1 MNAMRWIFAAQGG
14 LVILGSL
21 ATAAIGA
28 QTPPAAPV
36 IPFPGDYR
44 SWQHVRTIVVGAEHR
59 SFASRG
65 GIHHYYANAKA
76 VEGYRTGRFPN
87 GSIVVDEGV
96 LAEDGDGASK
106 GILFERDRRS
116 LDVMVKDDR
125 LYKDSDGWG
134 FEHFEASEAKGTLD
148 AKGRTQCYECHAKR
162 KEHDFVFSAIRVA
175 KFAPAGQSA
184 SGPSVMSAAPA
195 AQSATAA
202 PAAPAAA
209 PAGQAKHSMITPGD
223 LKWTPVN
230 PGITMAVLE
239 GTPSA
244 AGGHFVIRLK
254 LADGTRVP
262 PHWHPEDEHLTVLS
276 GTFHMGIGER
286 VDESAAMALTA
297 GSYSLMPKE
306 VRHFGWTTGETVVQ
320 IHGIG
325 PFKTFLVTPPATK

>member
-14 LVILGSL
+14 LVILWPL
-21 ATAAIGA
+21 ATAVIGA
-28 QTPPAAPV
+28 KSSPAAPA
-36 IPFPGDYR
+36 ISFPSDYR

-87 GSIVVDEGV
+87 GSIVVDQGV
-96 LAEDGDGASK
+96 LAEDGAGASK

-116 LDVMVKDDR
+116 LDVMLKDDR
-125 LYKDSDGWG
+125 LYKDTGGWG
-134 FEHFEASEAKGTLD
+134 FEHFEESEAKGTLD
-148 AKGRTQCYECHAKR
+148 VKGRTQCYECHAKR

-175 KFAPAGQSA
+175 KFAPAAAAQSA

-195 AQSATAA
+195 AQGASSAA
-202 PAAPAAA
+202 PAA
-209 PAGQAKHSMITPGD
+209 GQTRHSMIAPGD

-239 GTPSA
+239 GSPSA

-286 VDESAAMALTA
+286 FDESAAMALTA